1 MNFGEQIK
9 QLRKSNEITQQ
20 EMGARLGVSRQAIS
34 HWENNRNL
42 PDIEMLIIIS
52 KEFDISLDILILG
65 GNDMNNMTEKIIRDG
80 SELRKMKMKINAVKI
95 GVFLFILS
103 LISYFIGLF
112 FAPISK
118 ENYFGD
124 FSEYTM
130 LSGLIVVFVVGLLS
144 FSERIQDKK
153 NDERYIFKMIGPAC
167 MIFGVLLYT
176 FTLWTGLISGL
187 IGILLSFVGFIL
199 IIFQNLSKE

>member
-1 MNFGEQIK
+1 
-9 QLRKSNEITQQ
+9 
-20 EMGARLGVSRQAIS
+20 
-34 HWENNRNL
+34 
-42 PDIEMLIIIS
+42 
-52 KEFDISLDILILG
+52 
-65 GNDMNNMTEKIIRDG
+65 
-80 SELRKMKMKINAVKI
+80 MKINAVKI

-153 NDERYIFKMIGPAC
+153 MMNDIF
-167 MIFGVLLYT
+167 
-176 FTLWTGLISGL
+176 
-187 IGILLSFVGFIL
+187 
-199 IIFQNLSKE
+199 